1 MKRIAKKVIPQE
13 EAQQM
18 FAEVSLLRELD
29 HPNIMKLFELFQ
41 DDDNYY
47 LISEWTTLLDFF

>member
-47 LISEWTTLLDFF
+47 LISE